1 MKIVLKNS
9 LVDYHLSCQWTSGLL
24 EKSLQFLTPKKAAGS
39 LAITNEFDREE
50 LQYFISLRHD
60 MSNKIYGTEH
70 IPGRMLKPSHK
81 KVSIPIEVQKILCK
95 WYATLYNREKKDV
108 KACMEVN
115 MNQHA
120 RLQIGN
126 EIFGSKIAGRH
137 ENNAIILAKWNAYR
151 DGTSDIYPGEVQYYF
166 EHTLTLP
173 RGPRTHLLAYVKWYK
188 NASSSSIRFKHK
200 FMEPEVSNTEL
211 WNEEYYEEG
220 QDSIIAVHRIYG
232 RVIKID
238 YRVGNK
244 KNEHNYVS
252 IIPLNR
258 RFNV

>member
-24 EKSLQFLTPKKAAGS
+24 EKSLQFLAPKKAAGS
-39 LAITNEFDREE
+39 LAVTNEFNTEE

-60 MSNKIYGTEH
+60 MSNKIYGTEN
-70 IPGRMLKPSHK
+70 IPGRMLTPSY
-81 KVSIPIEVQKILCK
+81 KVSIPINVQKILCE
-95 WYATLYNREKKDV
+95 WYATLYNRNKKDV
-108 KACMEVN
+108 KACMEVT

-120 RLQIGN
+120 KLQIGN

-137 ENNAIILAKWNAYR
+137 ENNAIILAKWKAYR
-151 DGTSDIYPGEVQYYF
+151 DRTSDIYPGVVQFYF

-173 RGPRTHLLAYVKWYK
+173 NGSKTHLLACVKWYK
-188 NASSSSIRFKHK
+188 NAPSSSIRFKHK
-200 FMEPEVSNTEL
+200 FMGLEVSNTEL
-211 WNEEYYEEG
+211 WKDEYYEEG

-232 RVIKID
+232 RAIKIN
-238 YRVGNK
+238 YPVGK
-244 KNEHNYVS
+244 KNKDNYVS

>member
-24 EKSLQFLTPKKAAGS
+24 EKSLQFLAPKKAAGS
-39 LAITNEFDREE
+39 LAVTNEFNREE
-50 LQYFISLRHD
+50 LQYFISLRHE
-60 MSNKIYGTEH
+60 MFNKIYGTEN
-70 IPGRMLKPSHK
+70 IPGCMLTPSY
-81 KVSIPIEVQKILCK
+81 KVSIPVDVQKILCE
-95 WYATLYNREKKDV
+95 WYATLYNRNKKDI
-108 KACMEVN
+108 KACMEVK
-115 MNQHA
+115 MYQHA

-137 ENNAIILAKWNAYR
+137 ENNAIILAKWKAYR
-151 DGTSDIYPGEVQYYF
+151 DGTSDIYPGVVQFYL

-173 RGPRTHLLAYVKWYK
+173 NGPKTHLLAYVKWYK
-188 NASSSSIRFKHK
+188 NAPSSSIRFKHK
-200 FMEPEVSNTEL
+200 FMELEVSNTEL
-211 WNEEYYEEG
+211 WKEEYYEEG

-232 RVIKID
+232 RAIKIN
-238 YRVGNK
+238 YRVGK
-244 KNEHNYVS
+244 KNKDNYVS

>member
-9 LVDYHLSCQWTSGLL
+9 HVDYHLSSHWTSGLL
-24 EKSLQFLTPKKAAGS
+24 EKSLPFLASKKAAGS
-39 LAITNEFDREE
+39 LALTNEFDKEE

-60 MSNKIYGTEH
+60 TSNKVYGTER
-70 IPGRMLKPSHK
+70 IPGRMLAPSYK
-81 KVSIPIEVQKILCK
+81 KVSIPFELQKILCE
-95 WYATLYNREKKDV
+95 WYATLYNRKKKDV
-108 KACMEVN
+108 KACMEVT

-120 RLQIGN
+120 RLKIGN
-126 EIFGSKIAGRH
+126 EIFGSKVTSRH
-137 ENNAIILAKWNAYR
+137 ENNAVILAKWNAFR

-173 RGPRTHLLAYVKWYK
+173 KGPKTHLLAYVKWYK
-188 NASSSSIRFKHK
+188 NAPSSSIRFKHK

-211 WNEEYYEEG
+211 WKAEYYEES
-220 QDSIIAVHRIYG
+220 QDSIIAVQRIYG
-232 RVIKID
+232 RAVKMD

-244 KNEHNYVS
+244 NNYVS

-258 RFNV
+258 RFNF